1 MTNQNPLAGEVE
13 GYDESTYTRKCECGE
28 DTKMLFLYTST
39 DITKEEIFR
48 LEKYSDS
55 KIPDGYTYSPIV
67 CSPTCSNLEE

>member
-13 GYDESTYTRKCECGE
+13 GYDESTYTRKCECGA

-39 DITKEEIFR
+39 YVEREPLFR

-55 KIPDGYTYSPIV
+55 EIPDEYTYTPIV
-67 CSPTCSNLEE
+67 CSPTCSNM

>member
-55 KIPDGYTYSPIV
+55 EIPDGYTYSPIV